1 MVNEKTKG
9 VENGKRW
16 DWDFFFFFCNN
27 VLLKKSGKF
36 LKYSETKVKNKAVLY
51 FPPIKTFIAEFQLK
65 TNDSWC
71 W

>member
-1 MVNEKTKG
+1 MWLMRKQKEWRT
-9 VENGKRW
+9 GK
-16 DWDFFFFFCNN
+16 DGIGIFFFFCNN

-51 FPPIKTFIAEFQLK
+51 FPPIKTLIAEFQLK